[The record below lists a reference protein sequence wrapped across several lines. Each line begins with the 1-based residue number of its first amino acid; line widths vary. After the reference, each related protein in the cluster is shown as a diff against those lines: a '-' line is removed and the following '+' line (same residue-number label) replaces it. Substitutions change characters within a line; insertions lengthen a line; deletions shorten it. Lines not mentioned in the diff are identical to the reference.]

1 MRAFH
6 SKIILWFTW
15 DKGTLVVVA
24 PAIVALLAQLEHPQ
38 LVVSTEL
45 I

>member
-1 MRAFH
+1 MRASH
-6 SKIILWFTW
+6 SKLILWFTL
-15 DKGTLVVVA
+15 DKATLDVA
-24 PAIVALLAQLEHPQ
+24 VPHIVALLAQLEHPQ